1 MAQVIKTSA
10 TRELAAVLLGGGGM
24 ALAILVLA
32 WQTYMWL
39 KTGHWPYLTMATIAV
54 PLVCGSHFYEWLA
67 APQSWLGLHSVVK
80 PLFFELPLS
89 GPGSPY
95 APAAQSSL

>member
-1 MAQVIKTSA
+1 VSKKT
-10 TRELAAVLLGGGGM
+10 VVPY
-24 ALAILVLA
+24 IA

-80 PLFFELPLS
+80 PLFFELPLWTWIALCAS
-89 GPGSPY
+89 GAIFALRS
-95 APAAQSSL
+95 